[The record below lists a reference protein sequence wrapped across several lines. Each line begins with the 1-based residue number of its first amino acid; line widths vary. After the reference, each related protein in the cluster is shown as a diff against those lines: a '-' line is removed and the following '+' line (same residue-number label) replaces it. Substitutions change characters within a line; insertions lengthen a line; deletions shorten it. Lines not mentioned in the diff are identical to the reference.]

1 MSGPD
6 RDAGQRWD
14 DTDMADGLKPWQR
27 VYRILWRF
35 FGPAQTGLPPY
46 AAAEAREEYRRRN
59 QPKPP
64 AVSEPPPGYRFMV
77 YTDPNG
83 VPRRALIPIDPAAPA
98 GAPGTVPDAPDA
110 PTAAARNAAAT
121 PDGATDAPVETH
133 H

>member
-1 MSGPD
+1 
-6 RDAGQRWD
+6 
-14 DTDMADGLKPWQR
+14 MADGLKPWQR

-46 AAAEAREEYRRRN
+46 ASAEEREEYRRRN

-83 VPRRALIPIDPAAPA
+83 VPRRALIPIDPAAPDT
-98 GAPGTVPDAPDA
+98 GSDAVDA
-110 PTAAARNAAAT
+110 ATGRDAAT
-121 PDGATDAPVETH
+121 PDATNDPPSGSGLRDSGSAS
-133 H
+133 